1 MNDRIADGECRPSV
15 YVLTKDPELTT
26 RLQPHLLE
34 RRMSLL
40 AFDTP
45 ERLVRAMA
53 SSPDGLLLIDTD
65 ALSGSET
72 LEILSSRVTAC
83 CSEPIPIACLASGT
97 DIQLRLSS
105 MRAGVT
111 AYLETPIG
119 ADRLADR
126 LADLIGAQGAVP
138 DRVLVVDDQPV
149 AALFAARVLE
159 SVGMLTE
166 RVADPLTVLDALD
179 AFVPDLVLMDLH
191 MPGATGIELTRIIRE
206 QDRFADL
213 PIVFLSAE
221 LDAQQQMTALR
232 VGGDDFLAK
241 PVTPDQLVACVR
253 QRLGRARARARRR
266 EAPDAIDPLTGLAS
280 LGRLLGRLDQLIGQ
294 GGADADRRALVCLEL
309 PDGDEDTLTRLAVG
323 VAERTQA
330 SDLAARVGESTLAI
344 LMRRDDPSGL
354 ARACEILAED
364 LAEACPD
371 SGLGVGWCGL
381 AGGGGDAVT
390 LLSRAGKAARIAL
403 ESGDRRSVAYR
414 RSLNPDGR
422 ADHASVIAAILSE
435 ELQLLFEPMVT
446 LIQTPSPRYEVS
458 PRLATADGE
467 LLSPI
472 EFMPIA
478 RRSGLTERLDR
489 WLLES
494 GLDALMARQAG
505 GKPVQ
510 LFIDQSFAS
519 VGRDD
524 WVEQIRDEVN
534 GRELFRRRPVLQ
546 FQVEEAV
553 GDPDLAS
560 ERVGRLAR
568 LGIRVCL
575 TGLDTS
581 DSSERVLERVP
592 VTFVRLAREVV
603 QTLDPEPL
611 AELIDRIKARG
622 LIVIAA
628 GVEAP
633 ETIARLCRAGADLLQ
648 GPFVQPPSVAMDYDF
663 SGADAM
669 EAA

>member
-1 MNDRIADGECRPSV
+1 MA
-15 YVLTKDPELTT
+15 
-26 RLQPHLLE
+26 
-34 RRMSLL
+34 LL

-45 ERLVRAMA
+45 DRLLRAMA
-53 SSPDGLLLIDTD
+53 PSPEGLLLIDTD

-72 LEILSSRVTAC
+72 VGTLSSRVTAAC
-83 CSEPIPIACLASGT
+83 LEPIPMACLASGT
-97 DIQLRLSS
+97 DIQLRVSA
-105 MRAGVT
+105 MRAGVK

-119 ADRLADR
+119 ADALADR
-126 LADLIGAQGAVP
+126 LVDLIGARGSVP

-166 RVADPLTVLDALD
+166 QVGDPLAVLDVLE

-221 LDAQQQMTALR
+221 LDAEQQMTALR

-241 PVTPDQLVACVR
+241 PVAPDRLVACVR
-253 QRLGRARARARRR
+253 QRLERARARARRR
-266 EAPDAIDPLTGLAS
+266 DASDAIDPLTGLAS
-280 LGRLLGRLDQLIGQ
+280 LGRLLGRLDQLIGH

-309 PDGDEDTLTRLAVG
+309 PDGDEDALTRLAVG
-323 VAERTQA
+323 VAERTHA

-344 LMRRDDPSGL
+344 LMRRDDQSGL
-354 ARACEILAED
+354 AHACEILAVD
-364 LAEACPD
+364 LAESFPNSD
-371 SGLGVGWCGL
+371 LGVGWCGL

-390 LLSRAGKAARIAL
+390 LVSRASKAARIAL
-403 ESGDRRSVAYR
+403 ESGDRRPVAYS
-414 RSLNPDGR
+414 RSLNTDGR
-422 ADHASVIAAILSE
+422 AGHASVIAAILSE
-435 ELQLLFEPMVT
+435 QLQLLFEPMVT
-446 LIQTPSPRYEVS
+446 LIQAPSPRYEVS
-458 PRLATADGE
+458 PRLATVDGE

-478 RRSGLTERLDR
+478 QRSGLAERLDR

-505 GKPVQ
+505 GQPVQ
-510 LFIDQSFAS
+510 LFLDQSFAS
-519 VGRDD
+519 VGRAD
-524 WVEQIRDEVN
+524 WVEQIRDEIN
-534 GRELFRRRPVLQ
+534 RRELFRRRPVLQ

-553 GDPDLAS
+553 GDPDLAFD
-560 ERVGRLAR
+560 RVGRLAR

-575 TGLDTS
+575 TGFDTS
-581 DSSERVLERVP
+581 EGSDRVLERVP
-592 VTFVRLAREVV
+592 ATFVRLAREVV
-603 QTLDPEPL
+603 QALDPEPL
-611 AELIDRIKARG
+611 AALIEGVKARG

-628 GVEAP
+628 GVDAP

-663 SGADAM
+663 SGTDATG
-669 EAA
+669 AP